1 MSAEPDVLSPPA
13 TRVEEHEHGWYTESS
28 HRTLEGVIGY
38 VRCAGCGA
46 RRIDLVAAP
55 GAVPAARSAIV
66 PGGAAVDRTLLVTE
80 QRA

>member
-13 TRVEEHEHGWYTESS
+13 TRMEHEHGWYTESS

-55 GAVPAARSAIV
+55 GDVPAATSVIV
-66 PGGAAVDRTLLVTE
+66 PGDASSGRL
-80 QRA
+80 RAR